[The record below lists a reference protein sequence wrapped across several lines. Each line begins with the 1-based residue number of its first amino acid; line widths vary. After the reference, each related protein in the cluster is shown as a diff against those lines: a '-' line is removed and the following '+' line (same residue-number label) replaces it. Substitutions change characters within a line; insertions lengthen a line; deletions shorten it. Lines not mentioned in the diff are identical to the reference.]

1 MSKAPENLNPEADA
15 QAPDPSRR
23 NWLRGMVAAPIAAG
37 ALSAATPPAQ
47 AAGKLATKAHI
58 VIVGSGMGGIAV
70 ASRLMQQLDGARITI
85 VDRKEE
91 HHYQP
96 GYTLVASGIWPVE

>member
-37 ALSAATPPAQ
+37 VLSAATPPAQ

-70 ASRLMQQLDGARITI
+70 ASRLMH
-85 VDRKEE
+85 K
-91 HHYQP
+91 
-96 GYTLVASGIWPVE
+96 